1 VRICKRAFIGPG
13 AIVLPDVEIGEGSV
27 VTAGSVVTKSVPA
40 MTMVQGNPAVPIATC
55 GVPLW
60 PDTPLKEFS
69 SRLKP
74 ILPKKSWT
82 AVPIE
87 EEKLKS

>member
-1 VRICKRAFIGPG
+1 
-13 AIVLPDVEIGEGSV
+13 
-27 VTAGSVVTKSVPA
+27 